1 MSLERPRSLL
11 DPEDVGVLILP
22 GLPRELTEMLN
33 TLRASHIDCFDIKD
47 VDQPAWTD
55 PQLCDLMETPKWR
68 QLLIIAPDVETYEIG
83 LATMSLEK
91 GFSVFFAAPKLDG
104 THLRSQRL
112 RQASAILISIDD
124 AIAELNI
131 ETQTES

>member
-1 MSLERPRSLL
+1 MVP
-11 DPEDVGVLILP
+11 
-22 GLPRELTEMLN
+22 
-33 TLRASHIDCFDIKD
+33 
-47 VDQPAWTD
+47 
-55 PQLCDLMETPKWR
+55 R
-68 QLLIIAPDVETYEIG
+68 QLLRRLSKFHPLTYEIG